1 MITPIQ
7 SLPSLT
13 GVNVLTYL
21 QVVHMSEVLMH
32 VTDKTQV
39 LSGTSMASPIVTGM
53 VANLLSQNVESGKI
67 KSVLIRMAAKNKI
80 TKTSLFLRKRLQ
92 TESYIMA
99 FKRKSNIMKMI
110 NKTKWRK

>member
-7 SLPSLT
+7 SLPSNW
-13 GVNVLTYL
+13 GECVDIFASGAYVRSVDARN
-21 QVVHMSEVLMH
+21 H
-32 VTDKTQV
+32 DKTQV

-99 FKRKSNIMKMI
+99 FKRNRI
-110 NKTKWRK
+110 

>member
-21 QVVHMSEVLMH
+21 PSGAYVRSVDARNH
-32 VTDKTQV
+32 DKTQV

-53 VANLLSQNVESGKI
+53 VANLLSQNVESWENQI
-67 KSVLIRMAAKNKI
+67 SFN
-80 TKTSLFLRKRLQ
+80 
-92 TESYIMA
+92 
-99 FKRKSNIMKMI
+99 SNGS
-110 NKTKWRK
+110 